1 VAEAKTKRS
10 QNTSYVI
17 RDLGYNSFS
26 KRCPVKRRRVEVLGA
41 LLFWIIVGLIAG
53 VIAKVAMPGDD
64 PGGIIVT
71 IVIGIVGAILGGWL
85 LSLIGIGGGAGS
97 GGFIFSI
104 IAGAIGAVI
113 LLAIYRVVANRAV

>member
-1 VAEAKTKRS
+1 MIT
-10 QNTSYVI
+10 
-17 RDLGYNSFS
+17 
-26 KRCPVKRRRVEVLGA
+26 A

-53 VIAKVAMPGDD
+53 ALAKWVMPGPD

-71 IVIGIVGAILGGWL
+71 ILIGIAGAVLGGWL

-97 GGFIFSI
+97 GGWIFSI
-104 IAGAIGAVI
+104 VAGFIGAVI